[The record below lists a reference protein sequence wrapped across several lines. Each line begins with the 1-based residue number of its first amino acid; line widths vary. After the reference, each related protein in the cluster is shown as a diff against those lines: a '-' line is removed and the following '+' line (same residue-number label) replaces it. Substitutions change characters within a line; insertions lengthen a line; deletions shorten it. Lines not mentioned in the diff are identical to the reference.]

1 MTERRRR
8 VLPRLV
14 SVRRIM
20 VGGVSGSGKTTF
32 AKRLA
37 AQLSLP
43 YHEMDA
49 FYHGPNWEPI
59 PTFEADVQA
68 VIDQDEWVIDSDG
81 YAQVRDAMW
90 SRVDTVVWLD
100 LRRPIILARV
110 VWRSAERAITKRP
123 MFNGNIERASDW
135 FDAEHPIQWSMRNY
149 NFRKQAW
156 RPASPT
162 PPMRTS
168 SKYDSAARVPP
179 SWWLEHLR
187 GK

>member
-1 MTERRRR
+1 
-8 VLPRLV
+8 
-14 SVRRIM
+14 VRRIL

-37 AQLSLP
+37 MQLSRP

-90 SRVDTVVWLD
+90 SRADTVVWLD
-100 LRRPIILARV
+100 FGRPIILARV
-110 VWRSAERAITKRP
+110 LWRSAERAITKRP
-123 MFNGNIERASDW
+123 MFNGNVERASDW
-135 FDAEHPIQWSMRNY
+135 LDPEHPIQWSMRNY
-149 NFRKQAW
+149 NSRKQRLETRFAD
-156 RPASPT
+156 PAYAELLKVRLRSP
-162 PPMRTS
+162 R
-168 SKYDSAARVPP
+168 AA